1 MRDLPLDH
9 SIALPQHII
18 CGPAVLDTIS
28 AVYPNLQTGEALLDK
43 YYLEGTIL
51 CPRNSEVDEINE
63 EVLKT
68 FPGEE
73 SLYSSVNS
81 IKGSEE
87 GNHYPV
93 EYLNSIIMG
102 GCPLSQTQDWDS
114 IDAPLESG
122 FEPWTLQWDK
132 TLVHMCK
139 IVCIFIRCIN
149 CKCN

>member
-1 MRDLPLDH
+1 M
-9 SIALPQHII
+9 S
-18 CGPAVLDTIS
+18 CGPAVSDLIS

-51 CPRNSEVDEINE
+51 CPRNSEGDETDE

-73 SLYSSVNS
+73 RLYSSANS

-93 EYLNSIIMG
+93 EYLNSINMG
-102 GCPLSQTQDWDS
+102 GLPPSQLRLKIRIPLM
-114 IDAPLESG
+114 L
-122 FEPWTLQWDK
+122 L
-132 TLVHMCK
+132 
-139 IVCIFIRCIN
+139 
-149 CKCN
+149 